1 MMMSDAASLYL
12 HIPFCLSRCR
22 YCDFA
27 SHAKLSE
34 DLRRDYL
41 DALKREIA
49 SLPKGELKT
58 VYFGG
63 GTPSLLSE
71 SELSSIFD
79 AISSRFTLKPHAEVS
94 LECNPATASAEKLS
108 AFRSLGITRLSIG
121 VQSLSDDELRVIG
134 RAHTASDALS
144 TYRTARA
151 CGFASVSLDL
161 MYGLPG
167 QSVASFQK
175 TLDEVMALAPDHVS
189 AYGLILEEGTPLYA
203 ERNSLAFPSE
213 DDEYLMYQLA
223 FLKLR
228 DAGYRHYE
236 ISNYAKDGHACIHN
250 LAYWQR
256 MPYHAV
262 GLAAS
267 SFDGRVRRTHTRS
280 LKEYLADPISSFE
293 EISTL
298 DEKDAA
304 FEEIMLSLR
313 LGQGLSLDGFSSR
326 HGFSVTE
333 RYKEILDPWRK
344 RGLLL
349 ESDRR
354 LFLSDEGLYLSSAL
368 LSEIL
373 AADEKSP

>member
-1 MMMSDAASLYL
+1 M
-12 HIPFCLSRCR
+12 
-22 YCDFA
+22 
-27 SHAKLSE
+27 
-34 DLRRDYL
+34 
-41 DALKREIA
+41 
-49 SLPKGELKT
+49 
-58 VYFGG
+58 
-63 GTPSLLSE
+63 
-71 SELSSIFD
+71 
-79 AISSRFTLKPHAEVS
+79 
-94 LECNPATASAEKLS
+94 N
-108 AFRSLGITRLSIG
+108 
-121 VQSLSDDELRVIG
+121 
-134 RAHTASDALS
+134 
-144 TYRTARA
+144 
-151 CGFASVSLDL
+151 
-161 MYGLPG
+161 
-167 QSVASFQK
+167 FQK

-203 ERNSLAFPSE
+203 ERSSLAFPSE
-213 DDEYLMYQLA
+213 DDEYLMYQLVA
-223 FLKLR
+223 LKLR

-313 LGQGLSLDGFSSR
+313 LGQGLSLDGFFSR

-333 RYKEILDPWRK
+333 RYQEILDPWRK